1 MNRDPKCKV
10 MTLTEAVTWRNE
22 LACAG
27 KKLVLTNGCF
37 DILHRGH
44 AEYLF
49 ESRALGDAMIILINS
64 DAAVRALKGESRP
77 IVPEEHRAYMLAA
90 LESVDAVVVFDSA
103 RCNKEMLAL
112 RADIYVK
119 GGDYT
124 LDLLDPDERAALERG
139 KTEIVFKKFIEG
151 FSTTNIVERIK
162 RD

>member
-1 MNRDPKCKV
+1 MSRDPKCKV
-10 MTLTEAVTWRNE
+10 MTLTEAVKWREE
-22 LACAG
+22 LAQSG

-49 ESRALGDAMIILINS
+49 ESRALGDAMLILINS
-64 DAAVRALKGESRP
+64 DAAVRALKGDSRP
-77 IVPEEHRAYMLAA
+77 IIPEEHRAYMLAA
-90 LESVDAVVVFDSA
+90 LEAVDAVVIFGSA

-112 RADIYVK
+112 HADIYVK

-124 LDLLDPDERAALERG
+124 LDSLDPDERAALERG
-139 KTEIVFKKFIEG
+139 GTRIVFKKFIEG

-162 RD
+162 CD